1 MIVIIPATFPNPL
14 YCVPFY
20 ISPPIE
26 GPILPIGPVLQSIRS
41 ETSAGGDVN
50 LPVNIVDV
58 AIACHCSDC
67 TGNLNVRVGDT
78 VTDSLLLCHCQWYHS
93 GFN

>member
-1 MIVIIPATFPNPL
+1 MEDSEFRMGAHQGSSSSRTGTVMIVIIPATFPNPL

-58 AIACHCSDC
+58 AIAKS
-67 TGNLNVRVGDT
+67 
-78 VTDSLLLCHCQWYHS
+78 SS
-93 GFN
+93 